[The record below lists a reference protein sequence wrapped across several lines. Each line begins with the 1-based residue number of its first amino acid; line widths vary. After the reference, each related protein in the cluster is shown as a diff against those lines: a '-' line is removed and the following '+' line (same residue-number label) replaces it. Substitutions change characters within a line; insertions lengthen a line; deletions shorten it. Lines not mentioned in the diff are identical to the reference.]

1 MSIPDYQQA
10 IDAVYHR
17 YLHQVDGNR
26 QHLAEIEQ
34 AVITEARRLLAAKL
48 ERLGLTAGERESY
61 LCQLEW
67 EVRAKLP
74 GR

>member
-10 IDAVYHR
+10 IDAVFEQ
-17 YLHQVDGNR
+17 YLRQVDGNR
-26 QHLAEIEQ
+26 RHLAEMER
-34 AVITEARRLLAAKL
+34 AVITEARRHLAARL
-48 ERLGLTAGERESY
+48 EQLGLTAGERESY